1 MSKHPVPCNSQACS
15 GLAVTSPRVG
25 PVARAGWDD
34 LPGELHRE
42 ILRLVP
48 LRDATAARG
57 VSRKMRDEVDEG
69 WRAWGIRAT
78 AEDWRWGIR
87 RLLVYRAG

>member
-1 MSKHPVPCNSQACS
+1 M
-15 GLAVTSPRVG
+15 GLIVC
-25 PVARAGWDD
+25 AGWAD

-42 ILRLVP
+42 ILRMVP
-48 LRDATAARG
+48 LRDATAARA
-57 VSRKMRDEVDEG
+57 VSRDMRDEVDEA

>member
-1 MSKHPVPCNSQACS
+1 M
-15 GLAVTSPRVG
+15 
-25 PVARAGWDD
+25 
-34 LPGELHRE
+34 HRD

-57 VSRKMRDEVDEG
+57 VSRETRDEVDEV